1 MDETSAPVQVNTRL
15 LRHEQT
21 GVQRYTVEVLK
32 RLDGRMEQ
40 VRPTSFSGGGIP
52 GHLWEQFVLPF
63 RLDDRL
69 FWNPT
74 CPGPVAA
81 SNQVVTVH
89 DLTVIEHP
97 EWFDPK
103 YALWHRLL
111 IPLVLRRAQHVI
123 TVSQYTKDRVHARY
137 GVPNRDITVV
147 HNGVDDRFR
156 PVSNDQVQKAR
167 NALDL
172 PPNPYV
178 LSLSAHEPRK
188 NLGRLIAAWNH
199 LQEQSAFET
208 MPFEYP
214 PRLVLAGST
223 AQSDVFQDFSLGETS
238 SDIIFSG
245 YVPDELLPA
254 LYTGAEVFVYP
265 SLYEGFGLPALEAM
279 ACGTSV
285 LSSDTTS
292 IPEVT
297 GSAAM
302 LVDPTRVEDIERGL
316 RRLLANPDLR
326 ARLGDAGAQRAQS
339 FTWERT
345 ASETWAVFER
355 QLLS

>member
-1 MDETSAPVQVNTRL
+1 MEDTSAPVQMNTRL
-15 LRHEQT
+15 LHHEQT
-21 GVQRYTVEVLK
+21 GVQRYTAEVLK
-32 RLDGRMEQ
+32 RLDGRVEQ
-40 VRPTSFSGGGIP
+40 VRPTSFCEGGIP

-63 RLDDRL
+63 RIDDRL

-74 CPGPVAA
+74 CPGPVTA

-97 EWFDPK
+97 EWFDRK

-111 IPLVLRRAQHVI
+111 IPLVLRRARHVI

-137 GVPNRDITVV
+137 GVPKRHVTVV

-156 PVSNDQVQKAR
+156 PVPDDQVQKAR

-188 NLGRLIAAWNH
+188 NLGRLIAAWKR
-199 LQEQSAFET
+199 LQDRSAFDA
-208 MPFEYP
+208 MPFEHP
-214 PRLVLAGST
+214 PRLVLAGSKT
-223 AQSDVFQDFSLGETS
+223 QSDAFQDFSLGEAP
-238 SDIIFSG
+238 SDVIFPG
-245 YVPDELLPA
+245 YVPDKLLPA
-254 LYTGAEVFVYP
+254 LYTGAEAFVYP

-279 ACGTSV
+279 ACGAPV
-285 LSSDTTS
+285 LTSDTTS

-302 LVDPTRVEDIERGL
+302 LVSPTRVEDIEYGL

-326 ARLGDAGAQRAQS
+326 ARLGKAGAERAQS

-345 ASETWAVFER
+345 ASETWGVLER
-355 QLLS
+355 QLP